1 MEATPSLIS
10 ERALMDILAEK
21 GDRRDVLTEA
31 ILQAERARRYRQQFD
46 LRINTPAEAVDFVN
60 QVGMCLLFSARDIE
74 LPTLYG
80 ALCGLEK
87 APPVQ
92 HNERE
97 LGLAWQWKDDLPIA
111 GEVLYGK
118 FLKRKPVFISLSLA
132 PAFYA
137 LSGSYGELDDFVEL
151 YKDAKLTAEARQ
163 VAEALF
169 LQGALP
175 TSELR
180 RAARLAGQD
189 NMTRFDRALAELQMK
204 WQIVKTGIS
213 DANAWKYCYIYDL
226 LPRRFPAIAAAAR
239 QLNSTEAMSQILMAY
254 LNTVAAAT
262 PAAICRLFDWESWRL
277 AQIVTRLHAAG
288 RLQQDVSIEGRPGK
302 YLQGL

>member
-1 MEATPSLIS
+1 
-10 ERALMDILAEK
+10 
-21 GDRRDVLTEA
+21 VWTEA
-31 ILQAERARRYRQQFD
+31 MLRAARAQRYRQRMD
-46 LRINTPAEAVDFVN
+46 LRINTPAEALAFVN
-60 QVGMCLLFSARDIE
+60 QVGMCLLFSAKGIE

-80 ALCGLEK
+80 ALCGQEK
-87 APPVQ
+87 APPAH

-111 GEVLYGK
+111 GDVLYGK
-118 FLKRKPVFISLSLA
+118 FLKRKPVFISLRLA

-137 LSGSYGELDDFVEL
+137 LSGSYGELDDFREL
-151 YKDAKLTAEARQ
+151 YQDAKLTAEARQ

-180 RAARLAGQD
+180 RAARLAGED

-213 DANAWKYCYIYDL
+213 DTNAWKYCYIYDL
-226 LPRRFPAIAAAAR
+226 LPRRFPSIPAAAR
-239 QLNSTEAMSQILMAY
+239 QINSTEAMSQILTVY
-254 LNTVAAAT
+254 LNTVLVASPT
-262 PAAICRLFDWESWRL
+262 DICRLFDWETWRL
-277 AQIVTRLHAAG
+277 EQIVTRLHAQG
-288 RLQQDVSIEGRPGK
+288 RLQRDVTIEGRPGK
-302 YLQGL
+302 YLQGQETIEEGEDKERGGTYE